1 MVSVKTQQHSDSLRV
16 VSELDVDVELDQER
30 SLGMFKCG
38 QSRYR

>member
-1 MVSVKTQQHSDSLRV
+1 MVSVNSDSHRV

-30 SLGMFKCG
+30 TLGMFKRG